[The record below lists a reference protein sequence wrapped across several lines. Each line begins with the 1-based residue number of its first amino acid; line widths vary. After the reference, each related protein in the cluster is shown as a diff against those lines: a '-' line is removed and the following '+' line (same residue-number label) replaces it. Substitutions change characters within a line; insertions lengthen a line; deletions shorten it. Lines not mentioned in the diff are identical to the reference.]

1 MPSGRIAKLNWT
13 PSFGQY
19 TVTINKKLYRL
30 GTDKAEAEKQ
40 FRFLQTKTDM
50 AEEITAVPT
59 STRSA
64 VGSRTLPRV
73 DTWCHRRAT
82 NPSTQSVA
90 PSTASRMA
98 AATG

>member
-30 GTDKAEAEKQ
+30 GTDKTEAEKQ

-59 STRSA
+59 FGEVAEAWLLHIETIHDQNIAILERC
-64 VGSRTLPRV
+64 GSPRI
-73 DTWCHRRAT
+73 A
-82 NPSTQSVA
+82 
-90 PSTASRMA
+90 
-98 AATG
+98 GGK

>member
-59 STRSA
+59 FGEVADGTR
-64 VGSRTLPRV
+64 VGWTKRQYWIRQANQWKIFFEGV
-73 DTWCHRRAT
+73 I
-82 NPSTQSVA
+82 
-90 PSTASRMA
+90 
-98 AATG
+98 